1 MIKIKKLYLSNFKCV
16 EEPKIINFDSS
27 DINILSGPNGYGK
40 TTIFD
45 AIELCLTGK
54 MNKVEYFSNVQ
65 QNNVDRTKPYYQ
77 NTPNKDVIVKL
88 LLESN
93 DKNYCIVKY
102 FNGINNPVQ
111 RISLSKNNIP
121 SESVNFFETYLIEA
135 SSNFND
141 DFQSYDNGF
150 QKIQQNEIDNIFFN
164 SSSIKIKETFY
175 LFNYIQQEDNLFF
188 LKKSE
193 REKKDLISFLLNIQ
207 DQEDVLDKY
216 NRLVNAVDRKLA
228 DIGSQIQQ
236 ISNESNSEKVEY
248 KRLFAN
254 ADHKFDREKPFSD
267 FDDVTN
273 DYSNQIDIIRKL
285 ISFKKKFNVQDHTKS
300 QSYKSLLDDVEK
312 QFILDYIYFNPIVN
326 SINIE
331 LIKKN
336 GIKKSLINEFLKRD
350 NQNNIS
356 NEYYSLLDDNLD
368 AYLSLVEKLEAISK
382 KISGTNQI
390 ISDLLSSRQNVISN
404 YQKLSLKNN
413 NCPLCNSIFYSL
425 EELLEQVANKTELLN
440 KQTTSEVKIKQ
451 DLEAELKDF
460 IEKINDKL
468 INFLN
473 NTIFYDSEII
483 KRLEILIAQK
493 PSVNKFMSS
502 HNSVIQKISSINNIF
517 ATIIPV
523 TLNELDT
530 KIMTLK
536 DSILLA
542 SKELYAYSQ
551 EATNSELNEI
561 YQKYFNNSH
570 ENLERVTIDD
580 LQVKE
585 RYLQYFKSL
594 LTNTTYTSLV
604 MQQDKLRDVLPRVN
618 KVKSK
623 YSTILAQYK
632 KDLVSKIE
640 LPFFIYTAKILQNY
654 KQGFGIFVK
663 LKASGNINFVTGNDS
678 NHDIVFHLST
688 GQLAVVSIAFCLVLN
703 KVYDTN
709 KNFKF
714 IAIDDPVQT
723 MDNLNIHSLIELI
736 RHDFK
741 GYQLILST
749 HDDFLAQYMKY
760 KFDQLGLNTKIQAVQ
775 QILN

>member
-16 EEPKIINFDSS
+16 EEPKIINFNSS

-54 MNKVEYFSNVQ
+54 MNKVEYFSSVQ
-65 QNNVDRTKPYYQ
+65 QNNVDKNKPYYQ
-77 NTPNKDVIVKL
+77 NTLNKDVIIKL
-88 LLESN
+88 LLEN
-93 DKNYCIVKY
+93 DNKYYCIIKY
-102 FNGINNPVQ
+102 YDGINPTNKKA
-111 RISLSKNNIP
+111 SKKTNIP
-121 SESVNFFETYLIEA
+121 SDSIDFFHTYLIENQ
-135 SSNFND
+135 SDFNLDISN
-141 DFQSYDNGF
+141 YDRVS
-150 QKIQQNEIDNIFFN
+150 QNEINTLFFN
-164 SSSIKIKETFY
+164 DSDINIKETFY

-193 REKKDLISFLLNIQ
+193 REKKELISFLLNIQ
-207 DQEDVLDKY
+207 EQENILDKY
-216 NRLVNAVDRKLA
+216 NQLFNAVSRKLA
-228 DIGSQIQQ
+228 DVGDQIQQ
-236 ISNESNSEKVEY
+236 ISNENNNENVEY
-248 KRLFAN
+248 KKIFAN
-254 ADHKFDREKPFSD
+254 ANYKFDREKPFLD
-267 FDDVTN
+267 FEDVTN
-273 DYSNQIDIIRKL
+273 DYSNQIEVIRKL
-285 ISFKKKFNVQDHTKS
+285 ISFKEKFNVQDYTRS
-300 QSYKSLLDDVEK
+300 QSYKSLLNDIGK
-312 QFILDYIYFNPIVN
+312 QYILDYVYFHKLI
-326 SINIE
+326 SRIDLE

-336 GIKKSLINEFLKRD
+336 YQKKLLIDDFLKRE
-350 NQNNIS
+350 NQNTITIK
-356 NEYYSLLDDNLD
+356 YHSLLDDDLD

-390 ISDLLSSRQNVISN
+390 VSDLLSSRQNVISN
-404 YQKLSLKNN
+404 YQKLSIENN
-413 NCPLCNSIFYSL
+413 NCPLCNSFFNSF

-473 NTIFYDSEII
+473 NAIFYDSEII

-493 PSVNKFMSS
+493 PSVDKFMSS
-502 HNSVIQKISSINNIF
+502 HNSVIQKISSIDNIF
-517 ATIIPV
+517 ATTIPV

-530 KIMTLK
+530 KITTLK
-536 DSILLA
+536 NSILLA
-542 SKELYAYSQ
+542 SKGLYAYSQ
-551 EATNSELNEI
+551 DATNSELNDI
-561 YQKYFNNSH
+561 YQEYFNSNH
-570 ENLERVTIDD
+570 ENLESVTIDD
-580 LQVKE
+580 LQDKE

-594 LTNTTYTSLV
+594 LTNTKYISLV
-604 MQQDKLRDVLPRVN
+604 EQQNKLQEEVLPRVN
-618 KVKSK
+618 KVKNK

-654 KQGFGIFVK
+654 KQGFGIFVQ
-663 LKASGNINFVTGNDS
+663 LKDSGNINFVTGNDS
-678 NHDIVFHLST
+678 NHNIVYHLST

-741 GYQLILST
+741 DYQLVLST

-760 KFDQLGLNTKIQAVQ
+760 KFDQLGLNTKIQEVQ
-775 QILN
+775 QILS